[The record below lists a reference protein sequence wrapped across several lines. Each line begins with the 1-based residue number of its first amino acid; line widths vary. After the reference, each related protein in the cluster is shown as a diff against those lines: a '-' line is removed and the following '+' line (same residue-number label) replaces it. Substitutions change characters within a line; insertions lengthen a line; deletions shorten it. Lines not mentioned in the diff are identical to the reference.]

1 MGIFMIKKSAWV
13 ILLGCACI
21 VAMGCA
27 TKVTRIDND
36 APIDLSGK
44 WNDTDSRLVAQDI
57 TQNINTHLWIDNF
70 QRSNNR
76 APVVIVGNIRNQS
89 SEHIDV
95 GIFVKDIERSLINGG
110 RAQVVADSAARAD
123 IRAEREQQQI
133 ESSVGTRAQRIQETG
148 ADVILQGR
156 IGSVED
162 RIEGERV
169 LFYQVDLELID
180 IETNIKVWI
189 GSKEIRKFVEQ
200 RRVRL

>member
-1 MGIFMIKKSAWV
+1 MLV
-13 ILLGCACI
+13 CCACI
-21 VAMGCA
+21 VAIGCA
-27 TKVTRIDND
+27 TKVTRIDSD
-36 APIDLSGK
+36 VAIDLSGK

-57 TQNINTHLWIDNF
+57 AQDINTHPWIDTF
-70 QRSNNR
+70 LSAQNR
-76 APVVIVGNIRNQS
+76 VPVVIVGNIRNQS

-95 GIFVKDIERSLINGG
+95 NIFVKDIERSLINGG

-123 IRAEREQQQI
+123 IRAEREQQQT
-133 ESSVGTRAQRIQETG
+133 ESAVGTRAQRIQETG

-162 RIEGERV
+162 RFEGKRV
-169 LFYQVDLELID
+169 VFYQIDLEIID

-200 RRVRL
+200 RKVRL